1 MGRSMRGQRTTEMR
15 KAPGGCR
22 SARNQRPPTA
32 ALDLRALE
40 NLYARYNRPAF
51 IGDDPLGLVLRYP
64 EPEDREI
71 VALVASSLAYGR
83 LRQIRRS
90 VCLVLERLGPR
101 PARFVR
107 DGSPSRLAR
116 ALRGFRHRFTNGA
129 DLAALLIG
137 VRGALARHGSLDA
150 CFAAAGSATDGSIA
164 ARIAAFVSEVR
175 SGAGG
180 LPGHLLPCPTD
191 GSACKRLNL
200 FLRWMVRRDEVDPG
214 GWTSLRPA
222 DLIVPLDTH
231 MHRIARRLG
240 LTARRAAD
248 WRTASEVTQAF
259 ARVAPDDP
267 VRYDFALTRLGLQPG
282 ADLAAFLRA
291 CGHPE
296 AA

>member
-1 MGRSMRGQRTTEMR
+1 MGHQHVPGRPEPAGSRGRGRGQTT
-15 KAPGGCR
+15 P
-22 SARNQRPPTA
+22 ARA
-32 ALDLRALE
+32 ASSLADALE
-40 NLYARYNRPAF
+40 ALYATYNRAAF
-51 IGDDPLGLVLRYP
+51 IGDDPVGLVLRYP

-83 LRQIRRS
+83 LSQIRRS
-90 VCLVLERLGPR
+90 LCLVLDRLGPR

-116 ALRGFRHRFTNGA
+116 VLTGFRHRFTNGA
-129 DLAALLIG
+129 DLAALLSG
-137 VRGALARHGSLDA
+137 VRAAIARYGSLDG
-150 CFAAAGSATDGSIA
+150 CFAIAGSTTDGSII
-164 ARIAAFVSEVR
+164 ARMAAFVSEVR
-175 SGAGG
+175 SGAGR
-180 LPGHLLPCPTD
+180 LPGYLLPCPTD

-240 LTARRAAD
+240 LTARQAAD
-248 WRTASEVTQAF
+248 WRTASEVTRAF
-259 ARVAPDDP
+259 ARIAPDDP
-267 VRYDFALTRLGLQPG
+267 VRYDFALTRLELRAG
-282 ADLAAFLRA
+282 ADLATFLRT
-291 CGHPE
+291 CGPPE